1 VTWLFTLLAMTVIAV
16 VAGVVT
22 GRIGGGGMDAP
33 ASSLPFRGLPG
44 EDVAPGDLETLRF
57 SPALRGY
64 RMDEVDQVLDRLGSE
79 LRRRDDEI
87 ARLRERLA
95 GQPESFSEPHP
106 ADHQATP
113 SGPEWSA
120 PERSEPE
127 RPERLGPEPADA
139 ESAGRQLPGRS

>member
-33 ASSLPFRGLPG
+33 ASSLPFRGLPP
-44 EDVAPGDLETLRF
+44 EDVAPADLETLRF

-87 ARLRERLA
+87 AALRDRLA
-95 GQPESFSEPHP
+95 G
-106 ADHQATP
+106 
-113 SGPEWSA
+113 A
-120 PERSEPE
+120 PDPGDQHE
-127 RPERLGPEPADA
+127 LGEPEPADV
-139 ESAGRQLPGRS
+139 EPGGRQLPGRS